1 MAPLSLLLQAWPA
14 LLAAGLLAL
23 VLAWMG
29 RARPW
34 LAGLAAGLGAL
45 AGWWWLLGLPP
56 ASPRQLAERLPLLL
70 AMLLALAGLA
80 APLLRGRARLGPALV
95 LGGALL
101 GGWWMAGAPRPL
113 PDLWQALPAWLLGAG
128 LIGLLA
134 RGLSPGR
141 APFAAAA
148 LLAGLLAGGLPGPQV
163 AMATILLAASL
174 GACRAAAPPSALF
187 ALPLAGALGG
197 LALLPI
203 LARGGA
209 LDWLAGVAMLLVLRP
224 WSAPRARP

>member
-1 MAPLSLLLQAWPA
+1 MNLMSPLLQAWPA
-14 LLAAGLLAL
+14 LLGAAL
-23 VLAWMG
+23 VALGLAWLG

-34 LAGLAAGLGAL
+34 LAGLAAGVGVL

-70 AMLLALAGLA
+70 VGLLALVALA
-80 APLLRGRARLGPALV
+80 APLLRWRAGLGPILA
-95 LGGALL
+95 LGGAVL

-113 PDLWQALPAWLLGAG
+113 PDLWLALPAWLLGAA

-134 RGLSPGR
+134 RGLSPAR
-141 APFAAAA
+141 APLAAAA

-163 AMATILLAASL
+163 AMAAILLAASL
-174 GACRAAAPPSALF
+174 GACRAPAPPSALL

-209 LDWLAGVAMLLVLRP
+209 LDWLAAGAALLVLRP
-224 WSAPRARP
+224 WTAPRTPP